1 MEFFSCVV
9 FVGICIPPL
18 YGVGLFFCKL
28 LPLKFPD
35 KVKKVL
41 NKRKKRTA
49 NNDLV
54 NVRIHSSSSEL

>member
-1 MEFFSCVV
+1 MSSEGAVALYMLKYASLLSMEW
-9 FVGICIPPL
+9 G
-18 YGVGLFFCKL
+18 FFCKL

-41 NKRKKRTA
+41 NKRKKRAA

-54 NVRIHSSSSEL
+54 NVRIHSSSS